1 MPQSLAKIYIHLVF
15 STKNRE
21 RILADDIRPDLHD
34 YMGGTMKGLDCMP
47 LEINS
52 EPDHAHLLFILSR
65 KMALSDVVG
74 GLKKSATDWLRTK
87 AARYQAFFWQ
97 AGYGAFSVS
106 QSSVEDVRK
115 YIQNQREHHTTRTFQ
130 DEFRALLAKYQ
141 IDHDERYVWD

>member
-21 RILADDIRPDLHD
+21 RILLDDVRPDLHD

-52 EPDHAHLLFILSR
+52 EPDHAQLLFI
-65 KMALSDVVG
+65 LSDVVG
-74 GLKKSATDWLRTK
+74 GLKKSATDGLRTK
-87 AARYQAFFWQ
+87 GARYQAFFWQ

-130 DEFRALLAKYQ
+130 DEFLSLLAKYQ